1 VHAAEPF
8 VWAHLPEPKAGSILT
23 GDGRRA
29 DLFNFRH
36 YPVRAVC
43 RLCGESIRAESF
55 FQPFEHVDG
64 EQLAQLIPFP
74 GRARSALAPS
84 GLAPS
89 GLAPSG
95 LALSGF
101 WQMGV

>member
-1 VHAAEPF
+1 V
-8 VWAHLPEPKAGSILT
+8 PEPKEGSVLT

-29 DLFNFRH
+29 DLFDFRH
-36 YPVRAVC
+36 YPVRALC

-74 GRARSALAPS
+74 GRDSRGRLSPALAYFPRSPPGARTRRIPS
-84 GLAPS
+84 SFGRSFLAS
-89 GLAPSG
+89 SL
-95 LALSGF
+95 L
-101 WQMGV
+101 